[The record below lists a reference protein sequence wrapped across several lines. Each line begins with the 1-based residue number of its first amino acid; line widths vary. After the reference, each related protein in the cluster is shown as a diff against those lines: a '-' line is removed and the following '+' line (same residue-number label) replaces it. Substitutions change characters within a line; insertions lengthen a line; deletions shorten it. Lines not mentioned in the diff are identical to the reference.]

1 MNEKT
6 DIELYKEF
14 LNGNQKS
21 FEQIILKYKDKII
34 YFINKYV
41 KNIDT
46 SEDLAQDV
54 FVYILIH
61 KIDYDFKYSL
71 KTYLFTIAKSK
82 ALNYIKR
89 SKKIIYTENI
99 EYEDEQE
106 LEERVFNIQRKQ
118 DLKSSINKL
127 KPEYQKA
134 IYLADIE
141 QLSYKE
147 IENVLGKNNSQIKSL
162 IHRSRKSL
170 KKILRKEERKYE
182 R

>member
-21 FEQIILKYKDKII
+21 FERIILKYKDKII

-170 KKILRKEERKYE
+170 EKILRKEERKYE

>member
-1 MNEKT
+1 MNQKT
-6 DIELYKEF
+6 DVELYKEF
-14 LNGNQKS
+14 LNGNQNS

-61 KIDYDFKYSL
+61 KINYDFKYSL

-82 ALNYIKR
+82 AFNYIKR

-99 EYEDEQE
+99 EYEEEQE
-106 LEERVFNIQRKQ
+106 LEEKVFNIQRKEN
-118 DLKSSINKL
+118 LKNSINKL

-141 QLSYKE
+141 QLSYEE
-147 IENVLGKNNSQIKSL
+147 IGNILEKNNSQIKSL
-162 IHRSRKSL
+162 IYRARKSL
-170 KKILRKEERKYE
+170 KKVIRREEFEYE
-182 R
+182 E